1 MSSLLS
7 RICLLSKEAFRLFR
21 PSREYFVFA
30 FFLLLS
36 GVIWLAVSLNDYYER
51 EMVIPVLITDIPK
64 TVAMN
69 DGAEDTI
76 RVTVRDKGYS
86 FINYIYG
93 GEIGT
98 IKLKFDTYKRKSGT
112 LAVNSAELK
121 KNILRVL
128 ENTATVTS
136 IKPDKLEYS
145 YSYGVSKVVPIRL
158 AGCIEPAEA
167 YYIAQTQIIPD
178 HVTIYVSKSIA
189 DSVKY
194 VTTEELNITN
204 FSDSVNINA
213 RLKPMR
219 GVNFSQNTVNVRLL
233 ADILTEEEVEVPVT
247 AVNVPEGVSLRFF
260 PSRVKVKYVVG
271 VSLTNEISSSGFIV
285 QADYKDITP
294 GTDKCKIQLV
304 KRPHAVMRAST
315 VVKQIDYLIEN

>member
-7 RICLLSKEAFRLFR
+7 QICRLSKEALRLFR

-36 GVIWLAVSLNDYYER
+36 GVVWLAVSLNDYYER

-64 TVAMN
+64 TVAMDEGN
-69 DGAEDTI
+69 EDTI
-76 RVTVRDKGYS
+76 RITVRDKGYS

-93 GEIGT
+93 GELGP
-98 IKLKFDTYKRKSGT
+98 IKLKFDNYKRKSGT
-112 LAVNSAELK
+112 LSVSSAELK
-121 KNILRVL
+121 KNILRML
-128 ENTATVTS
+128 ENTATVTA
-136 IKPDKLEYS
+136 IKPERLEYT

-158 AGCIEPAEA
+158 AGRIEPAEA

-178 HVTIYVSKSIA
+178 HVTIYVSQSIA

-194 VTTEELNITN
+194 VTTEDLNITN
-204 FSDSVNINA
+204 FFDSVNIDA
-213 RLKPMR
+213 KLKPMR
-219 GVNFSQNTVNVRLL
+219 GVNFSHNTVRVRLL
-233 ADILTEEEVEVPVT
+233 ADILTEEEVEVPVK
-247 AVNVPEGVSLRFF
+247 AINVPEGVSLRFF

-271 VSLTNEISSSGFIV
+271 VSLTNEISSSGFVV

-304 KRPHAVMRAST
+304 QRPHAVMRAST
-315 VVKQIDYLIEN
+315 EVTQVDYLIEN